1 MIHNLWNS
9 GNFIFE
15 LSQKIHFLSN
25 STIFTPNSIHKI
37 FTTISTFLCNFH
49 SFKSLTR
56 LLYTSYKT
64 NRTVPTVFHILEQY
78 LGLEKV
84 RLKKRHMHS
93 KLARFSSPMLIQ
105 KRPSKLFRS
114 KTVQFSPK
122 MATQISQN
130 PVVSQ
135 ILTSL
140 LSWHWKRFLRI
151 KLENLQMDIFEDF
164 ETLKSFLK
172 SRIFWKSGK
181 IT

>member
-1 MIHNLWNS
+1 LDQKCQIKGKSQMIHNLWNS

-84 RLKKRHMHS
+84 RVKSSHTLKIIW
-93 KLARFSSPMLIQ
+93 LD
-105 KRPSKLFRS
+105 LFGL
-114 KTVQFSPK
+114 FL
-122 MATQISQN
+122 
-130 PVVSQ
+130 
-135 ILTSL
+135 LTRIGYIDVGDG
-140 LSWHWKRFLRI
+140 WKRQNVLVITIRFWWQFCPFWSPTATIFL
-151 KLENLQMDIFEDF
+151 Q
-164 ETLKSFLK
+164 
-172 SRIFWKSGK
+172 
-181 IT
+181 

>member
-64 NRTVPTVFHILEQY
+64 NRTVPTVLHILEQY

-84 RLKKRHMHS
+84 RLKKRHMHL
-93 KLARFSSPMLIQ
+93 KLARFPSPILIQ
-105 KRPSKLFRS
+105 KRPSKLFGPKRS
-114 KTVQFSPK
+114 NFRLKWRRKSHKIPLYLRFSP
-122 MATQISQN
+122 
-130 PVVSQ
+130 
-135 ILTSL
+135 
-140 LSWHWKRFLRI
+140 RFWV
-151 KLENLQMDIFEDF
+151 DIEKDF
-164 ETLKSFLK
+164 
-172 SRIFWKSGK
+172 
-181 IT
+181 

>member
-84 RLKKRHMHS
+84 RVK
-93 KLARFSSPMLIQ
+93 SS
-105 KRPSKLFRS
+105 
-114 KTVQFSPK
+114 
-122 MATQISQN
+122 
-130 PVVSQ
+130 
-135 ILTSL
+135 
-140 LSWHWKRFLRI
+140 H
-151 KLENLQMDIFEDF
+151 
-164 ETLKSFLK
+164 TLKIIWLDLCALFFAHKDRLHRCWWRIITTKCVGDNYTILMTVLSILITNIYYIFTLMYSVNNIHK
-172 SRIFWKSGK
+172 SSRTLGHQHHCHKRIL
-181 IT
+181 